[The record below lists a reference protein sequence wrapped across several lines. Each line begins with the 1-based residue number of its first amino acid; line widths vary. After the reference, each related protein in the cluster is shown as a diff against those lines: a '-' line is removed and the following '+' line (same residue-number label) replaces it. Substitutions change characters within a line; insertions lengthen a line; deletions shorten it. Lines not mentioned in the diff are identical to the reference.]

1 MRVSAKWLSIRL
13 VQVIFN
19 FPEFV
24 SKCCTYNVASAC
36 PLFGSHNLMG
46 CWLSLLPDTISA
58 FCGCQCTHFTSAP
71 WPLLL
76 IFNFKV
82 KIRIQINTIVRHSA
96 LIKHLPL
103 STRSSWQRK
112 KSQTRSVPSSLH
124 VTNLL
129 SDGLKLWKFQLNIYF
144 SKSSSSFLFI
154 LFIYSCYCSFIPCH
168 PKIPSIFNCI
178 YWFIR
183 NIPSHLLIRILQL
196 WFYLEKQERTKQ
208 LSSHWLTSL
217 VMSIILSIFFF
228 GLNMSAIG
236 RTGTDASILH
246 FNQSLFHSI
255 CIYFFLFQI
264 LFGSK
269 KWLINK
275 LIETQSN
282 KYILLLFFFVRFS
295 PHSCKLKSH
304 TGIWFPCSA
313 F

>member
-76 IFNFKV
+76 IFIFKV

-168 PKIPSIFNCI
+168 PKIPSIFNL
-178 YWFIR
+178 Y
-183 NIPSHLLIRILQL
+183 LLIHSE
-196 WFYLEKQERTKQ
+196 YP
-208 LSSHWLTSL
+208 
-217 VMSIILSIFFF
+217 
-228 GLNMSAIG
+228 
-236 RTGTDASILH
+236 
-246 FNQSLFHSI
+246 QSFIDSNI
-255 CIYFFLFQI
+255 TIMI
-264 LFGSK
+264 LFGK
-269 KWLINK
+269 TRKNKTALIPLVDFPRDVYHFIDFFFWVEHECDWTNRNRC
-275 LIETQSN
+275 LNITLQSISISFN
-282 KYILLLFFFVRFS
+282 MHLLFFIS
-295 PHSCKLKSH
+295 NI
-304 TGIWFPCSA
+304 IWFQKMIN
-313 F
+313 